1 MVWIDRLKP
10 FALLLPVAAA
20 AMAFGAGVYNG
31 FVFFDDDKA
40 ILYNP
45 ALRNANIAKIFSTS
59 QNLGMYAPL
68 TWLAYWI
75 GQGLSGQEP
84 WGYHLIS
91 LIMHMVNAALVF
103 LLVRRLT
110 SRLWPALFVSLL
122 FAAHPM
128 HAEAVCWAAAQSTV
142 LFTLFYLGALWIW
155 PRYGLP
161 HEKTAGG
168 SELPALAAV
177 VGLFALS
184 LLAKS
189 AAVTLPALIGA
200 ILLLNRADLLF
211 RYGATLA
218 VMLLLALWFG
228 FNTFQTRALEG
239 HDIEAASATFSA
251 ADRFLMSCHAL
262 FFYPLKLLVPTGYS
276 IAYPF
281 VKQEGGVWHWTY
293 YASPILL
300 LAAAGAAWF
309 WGRRNREIW
318 LALALYLVPLSVMLP
333 LRTVGSFE
341 LRSDRYAYFSSIGI
355 FLLFAIFLEKIKKP
369 TLRYALLGG
378 ALALLIALSNLQTR
392 VWSNGVALF
401 ENCVAKTPESSL
413 CQCNLGYNALISL
426 DFERSVAHYTE
437 SLKYDPATVEAYNGR
452 GQAYMQLQQFD
463 KALADF
469 DAAIRNGISTPKLY
483 LNRGKCLVILNR
495 PEEAI
500 PDLSR
505 SLELEPNSA
514 ETWYYRGAA
523 YDKTG
528 RADQAAADYDKAL
541 GIQPDYMEAAV
552 NRGLIRYRKG
562 DYTGAEADY
571 AMGLQKAPDQAR
583 PMILVN
589 LANVRLQLN
598 RLSEA
603 LSDVDQALAVN
614 PGYARA
620 YQTRAA
626 IYQKMGK
633 NDLAE
638 RDLARARE

>member
-1 MVWIDRLKP
+1 
-10 FALLLPVAAA
+10 
-20 AMAFGAGVYNG
+20 
-31 FVFFDDDKA
+31 
-40 ILYNP
+40 
-45 ALRNANIAKIFSTS
+45 
-59 QNLGMYAPL
+59 
-68 TWLAYWI
+68 
-75 GQGLSGQEP
+75 
-84 WGYHLIS
+84 
-91 LIMHMVNAALVF
+91 
-103 LLVRRLT
+103 
-110 SRLWPALFVSLL
+110 
-122 FAAHPM
+122 
-128 HAEAVCWAAAQSTV
+128 
-142 LFTLFYLGALWIW
+142 
-155 PRYGLP
+155 
-161 HEKTAGG
+161 
-168 SELPALAAV
+168 
-177 VGLFALS
+177 
-184 LLAKS
+184 
-189 AAVTLPALIGA
+189 
-200 ILLLNRADLLF
+200 
-211 RYGATLA
+211 
-218 VMLLLALWFG
+218 
-228 FNTFQTRALEG
+228 
-239 HDIEAASATFSA
+239 
-251 ADRFLMSCHAL
+251 
-262 FFYPLKLLVPTGYS
+262 
-276 IAYPF
+276 
-281 VKQEGGVWHWTY
+281 
-293 YASPILL
+293 
-300 LAAAGAAWF
+300 
-309 WGRRNREIW
+309 
-318 LALALYLVPLSVMLP
+318 MLP

>member
-1 MVWIDRLKP
+1 MAKKKHDKAARKSPQGAPPREEAIPKPAQAEGGMVWIDRLKP

-262 FFYPLKLLVPTGYS
+262 FFYPLKLLVPTVLNR
-276 IAYPF
+276 IPVCEA
-281 VKQEGGVWHWTY
+281 
-293 YASPILL
+293 
-300 LAAAGAAWF
+300 
-309 WGRRNREIW
+309 RRRC
-318 LALALYLVPLSVMLP
+318 LALDVLRVAHIVACRGGSGMVLGAQEPRNLACSGPLSCAF
-333 LRTVGSFE
+333 VG
-341 LRSDRYAYFSSIGI
+341 DA
-355 FLLFAIFLEKIKKP
+355 
-369 TLRYALLGG
+369 TLAHGG
-378 ALALLIALSNLQTR
+378 
-392 VWSNGVALF
+392 
-401 ENCVAKTPESSL
+401 
-413 CQCNLGYNALISL
+413 
-426 DFERSVAHYTE
+426 
-437 SLKYDPATVEAYNGR
+437 
-452 GQAYMQLQQFD
+452 QF
-463 KALADF
+463 
-469 DAAIRNGISTPKLY
+469 
-483 LNRGKCLVILNR
+483 
-495 PEEAI
+495 
-500 PDLSR
+500 
-505 SLELEPNSA
+505 
-514 ETWYYRGAA
+514 
-523 YDKTG
+523 
-528 RADQAAADYDKAL
+528 
-541 GIQPDYMEAAV
+541 
-552 NRGLIRYRKG
+552 
-562 DYTGAEADY
+562 
-571 AMGLQKAPDQAR
+571 
-583 PMILVN
+583 
-589 LANVRLQLN
+589 
-598 RLSEA
+598 
-603 LSDVDQALAVN
+603 
-614 PGYARA
+614 
-620 YQTRAA
+620 
-626 IYQKMGK
+626 
-633 NDLAE
+633 
-638 RDLARARE
+638 